1 MLHLAS
7 IHARNMEAF
16 PMLDTELRLNANL
29 ICLRKAVLCAN
40 CDVISDGANGHCVA
54 CGSQAL
60 LSLSRLLGGV
70 IDGNMALPLGMS
82 SDLAAEPN
90 KARYLS
96 AAA

>member
-1 MLHLAS
+1 
-7 IHARNMEAF
+7 MEAF
-16 PMLDTELRLNANL
+16 TMPYTEFRLNANL
-29 ICLRKAVLCAN
+29 ISLRKAVLCAN

-60 LSLSRLLGGV
+60 LSLSRLLGGA
-70 IDGNMALPLGMS
+70 IDAETSLPLGMS
-82 SDLAAEPN
+82 SDFAAEAN

>member
-1 MLHLAS
+1 M
-7 IHARNMEAF
+7 
-16 PMLDTELRLNANL
+16 PCTEPRLNANL

-60 LSLSRLLGGV
+60 LSLSRLLGGAM
-70 IDGNMALPLGMS
+70 DAEMSLALGMS
-82 SDLAAEPN
+82 SSFSAESKQPH
-90 KARYLS
+90 YLS

>member
-1 MLHLAS
+1 MS
-7 IHARNMEAF
+7 
-16 PMLDTELRLNANL
+16 DTESRFNANL
-29 ICLRKAVLCAN
+29 IYLRKAVLCAN

-70 IDGNMALPLGMS
+70 IDAEMPLPLGMS
-82 SDLAAEPN
+82 GSFAEPN
-90 KARYLS
+90 KVTRYLS

>member
-1 MLHLAS
+1 M
-7 IHARNMEAF
+7 
-16 PMLDTELRLNANL
+16 PDTEFRLNANL

-70 IDGNMALPLGMS
+70 IDAEMAVPLGMS
-82 SDLAAEPN
+82 SNIAAESN
-90 KARYLS
+90 QARYLS

>member
-1 MLHLAS
+1 M
-7 IHARNMEAF
+7 
-16 PMLDTELRLNANL
+16 PYTESRLNANL

-60 LSLSRLLGGV
+60 LNLSRLLGGA
-70 IDGNMALPLGMS
+70 IDTGMSLPLGMS
-82 SDLAAEPN
+82 DSFAAEPN
-90 KARYLS
+90 KAHYLS

>member
-1 MLHLAS
+1 M
-7 IHARNMEAF
+7 
-16 PMLDTELRLNANL
+16 PYTESRLNADL

-60 LSLSRLLGGV
+60 LSLSRLLGGA
-70 IDGNMALPLGMS
+70 IDTEMSLPLGMS
-82 SDLAAEPN
+82 NSFDSFAAEPN
-90 KARYLS
+90 KAHYLS